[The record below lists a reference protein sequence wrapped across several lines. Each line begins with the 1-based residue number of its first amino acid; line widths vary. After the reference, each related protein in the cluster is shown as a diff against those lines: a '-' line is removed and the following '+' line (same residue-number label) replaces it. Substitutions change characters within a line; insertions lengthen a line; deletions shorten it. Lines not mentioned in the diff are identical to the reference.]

1 MNKRKGIFGSLSS
14 AISSICE
21 AVENTAD
28 IGSNLAIA
36 GKAKSSLVALECK
49 MDLVDVVNTSD
60 IKTEDIKK
68 AQELINELLK
78 A

>member
-14 AISSICE
+14 AISAICG

-49 MDLVDVVNTSD
+49 LDLVESVKDSN

-68 AQELINELLK
+68 TQELINELLK

>member
-1 MNKRKGIFGSLSS
+1 MSKRKGIFGSLSS
-14 AISSICE
+14 AISAVCE

-49 MDLVDVVNTSD
+49 IDLVESVKDSNINKKD
-60 IKTEDIKK
+60 IEE

>member
-1 MNKRKGIFGSLSS
+1 MKRKGIFGSLSS
-14 AISSICE
+14 AISAICG

-49 MDLVDVVNTSD
+49 MDLVDAVNASN
-60 IKTEDIKK
+60 IKTDDITK
-68 AQELINELLK
+68 AQEIIDSLLK

>member
-1 MNKRKGIFGSLSS
+1 MKRKGIFGSLSS
-14 AISSICE
+14 AISAICG

-49 MDLVDVVNTSD
+49 ADIVDTVNSLNL
-60 IKTEDIKK
+60 KTEDIEK
-68 AQELINELLK
+68 AEKLINELLK